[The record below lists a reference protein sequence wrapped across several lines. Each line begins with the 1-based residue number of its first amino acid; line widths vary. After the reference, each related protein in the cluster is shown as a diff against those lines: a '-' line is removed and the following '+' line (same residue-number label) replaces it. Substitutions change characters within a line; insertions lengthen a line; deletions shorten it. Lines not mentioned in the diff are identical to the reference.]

1 MHLVLMGAAVSA
13 VSAVSGGV
21 HVTRAN
27 RRNQFVPF
35 DAFATYCTWSHG
47 SLEAGSSR
55 LLGAAWPVTRCTS
68 QKS

>member
-27 RRNQFVPF
+27 ERNQLVAF
-35 DAFATYCTWSHG
+35 DAFATYCAWLHG
-47 SLEAGSSR
+47 RLEAGPSR
-55 LLGAAWPVTRCTS
+55 LLGVPWPVTPCTS